1 MATGVCLPPFYFCCM
16 KIFKKYIL
24 PFFILYTVLPII
36 LAGVI
41 VWMTANGYAP
51 VAMSEFQFILTF
63 VVSVAV
69 AGLLGYAV
77 MSLCKNIK
85 AVYANISKQPLLVV
99 CVGEGLFCANSL
111 IANLFDGLVLGSLIV
126 IFPLALYAI
135 KTMRDI
141 KEILS

>member
-1 MATGVCLPPFYFCCM
+1 M

-24 PFFILYTVLPII
+24 PFLILYTVLPIM
-36 LAGVI
+36 LAGV
-41 VWMTANGYAP
+41 VVCMTANGYAP
-51 VAMSEFQFILTF
+51 VVMSELQFIF
-63 VVSVAV
+63 VFVISAVV
-69 AGLLGYAV
+69 AGLLGYVV
-77 MSLCKNIK
+77 MSLSKNIK
-85 AVYANISKQPLLVV
+85 AVYANISKQPLLAV

>member
-1 MATGVCLPPFYFCCM
+1 MATGVCLPPFYFCRM

-24 PFFILYTVLPII
+24 PFLILYTFLPII
-36 LAGVI
+36 L
-41 VWMTANGYAP
+41 
-51 VAMSEFQFILTF
+51 
-63 VVSVAV
+63 AV

-99 CVGEGLFCANSL
+99 CVGEGLFCANSM

>member
-1 MATGVCLPPFYFCCM
+1 MATGVCLPPFYFCRM

-24 PFFILYTVLPII
+24 PFLILYTVLPVI

-51 VAMSEFQFILTF
+51 VTMSEFQFILTF
-63 VVSVAV
+63 VTSAVV
-69 AGLLGYAV
+69 AGLLGYIL
-77 MSLCKNIK
+77 MNHCKNIK
-85 AVYANISKQPLLVV
+85 AVYSNLSLQPLLVV
-99 CVGEGLFCANSL
+99 CVGEGLFSANAL
-111 IANLFDGLVLGSLIV
+111 IATLFDGLVLGSLIV
-126 IFPLALYAI
+126 IFPLALYAM

>member
-1 MATGVCLPPFYFCCM
+1 M
-16 KIFKKYIL
+16 
-24 PFFILYTVLPII
+24 ILYTVLPII
-36 LAGVI
+36 LAVVV
-41 VWMTANGYAP
+41 VWMNANGYAP
-51 VAMSEFQFILTF
+51 LAMSEFQFVLTF
-63 VVSVAV
+63 VASSAV

-77 MSLCKNIK
+77 MSCCKNIK
-85 AVYANISKQPLLVV
+85 AVYANISQQPLLVV

-141 KEILS
+141 KETLS

>member
-1 MATGVCLPPFYFCCM
+1 MATGVCLPPFYFCRM

-24 PFFILYTVLPII
+24 PFLILYTVLPII
-36 LAGVI
+36 LAV
-41 VWMTANGYAP
+41 VVVCMTANGYTP
-51 VAMSEFQFILTF
+51 MVMSELQFIF
-63 VVSVAV
+63 VFVISAVV
-69 AGLLGYAV
+69 AGLLGYVV
-77 MSLCKNIK
+77 MSLSKNIK

-111 IANLFDGLVLGSLIV
+111 IANLFDGLVLGSMIV
-126 IFPLALYAI
+126 IFPLSLYVV

>member
-1 MATGVCLPPFYFCCM
+1 MATGVCLSPFYFCRM

-24 PFFILYTVLPII
+24 PFLILYTVLPIM
-36 LAGVI
+36 LAGV
-41 VWMTANGYAP
+41 VVCMTANGYAP
-51 VAMSEFQFILTF
+51 VVMSELQFIF
-63 VVSVAV
+63 VFVISAVV
-69 AGLLGYAV
+69 AGLLGYVV
-77 MSLCKNIK
+77 MSLSKNIK
-85 AVYANISKQPLLVV
+85 AVYANISKQPLLAV